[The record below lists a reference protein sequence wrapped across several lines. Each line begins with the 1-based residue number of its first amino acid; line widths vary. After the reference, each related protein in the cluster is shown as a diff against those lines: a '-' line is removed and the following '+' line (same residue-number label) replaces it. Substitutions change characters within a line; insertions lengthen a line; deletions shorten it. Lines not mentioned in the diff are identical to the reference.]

1 MNFVSAEFAYLFAI
15 IFALLL
21 AIPSPLVRKII
32 ILSASCVF
40 YAYWDWRFLG
50 LLILVTVVDYYISKF
65 LIRAQGQKEK
75 KILLAASV
83 ILNVGVLGIFKY
95 LNFFIGN
102 LNLLFSRFGLELGV
116 VSILL
121 PVGISFYTFE
131 TLSYVIDVYR
141 GDTKPA
147 DSLLDYAVF
156 LTFFPRLVA
165 GPIMRAKQF
174 LPQLERGVI
183 INPPNFVA
191 GAQLFAQGLVKK
203 VLIADRLS
211 VGVDLVYSN
220 PGLFSP
226 SSVWMAVFAYSIQI
240 YFDFSGYSDMAM
252 GVARTFGFELA
263 QNFNLP
269 YVSQT
274 ITEFWRRWHISLST
288 WLRDYLYIPLGGNR
302 NGRTRTYVN
311 LMITMLLGGLWH
323 GASWNFVFWGGLH
336 GLYLAIERLLGRN
349 RSETEEESF
358 RWINALFTFVLVSAT
373 WVFFRSSSLETTE
386 VVLSKLFFL
395 SSEGIQW
402 LHTPAIVFVPVVV
415 IGGWF
420 MRARRIEI
428 PKLTPGQPYAIPF
441 LAAVFFWVYLFFPA
455 DINPFIYFQF

>member
-15 IFALLL
+15 IFVLLL
-21 AIPSPLVRKII
+21 VFSSPLVRKII

-50 LLILVTVVDYYISKF
+50 LLILVTVIDYYISR
-65 LIRAQGQKEK
+65 LLLRAKGQREK
-75 KILLAASV
+75 KSLLAASV
-83 ILNVGVLGIFKY
+83 ILNLGVLGIFKY
-95 LNFFIGN
+95 LNFFIDN
-102 LNLLFSRFGLELGV
+102 LNLLFSRFGLEIGAV
-116 VSILL
+116 NILL

-147 DSLLDYAVF
+147 ASLLDYAVF

-174 LPQLERGVI
+174 LPQLERGVVM
-183 INPPNFVA
+183 NLPNFVA

-211 VGVDLVYSN
+211 VGVDLIYSN
-220 PGLFSP
+220 PGLFSS
-226 SSVWMAVFAYSIQI
+226 SSVWLAVFAYSIQI

-269 YVSQT
+269 YVSLS

-302 NGRTRTYVN
+302 NGKGRTYLN
-311 LMITMLLGGLWH
+311 LMVTMLLGGLWH

-336 GLYLAIERLLGRN
+336 GMYLAMERLLGGD
-349 RSETEEESF
+349 RSLAKGKSF
-358 RWINALFTFVLVSAT
+358 HWASALFTFILVSIT
-373 WVFFRSSSLETTE
+373 WVFFRSSSLEITE
-386 VVLSKLFFL
+386 IVLAKLFFL
-395 SSEGIQW
+395 SPGGVHW
-402 LHTPAIVFVPVVV
+402 LYTPAIVFVPVVV
-415 IGGWF
+415 VGGWL
-420 MRARRIEI
+420 MRIRGVEI
-428 PKLTPGQPYAIPF
+428 PKLTPNQPYAIPF